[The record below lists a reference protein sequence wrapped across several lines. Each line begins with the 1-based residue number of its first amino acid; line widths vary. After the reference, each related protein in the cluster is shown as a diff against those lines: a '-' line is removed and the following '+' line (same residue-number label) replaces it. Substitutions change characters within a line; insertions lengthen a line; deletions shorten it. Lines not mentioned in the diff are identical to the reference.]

1 MDRYYILKI
10 GSWPGS
16 HDQAA
21 ANLSGTCAAWAQ
33 SPDKNRT
40 EVVAISS
47 TGVVSRLTAS
57 ESEKIA
63 RDFDNPKIR

>member
-10 GSWPGS
+10 GSLPGS
-16 HDQAA
+16 HDRAA
-21 ANLSGTCAAWAQ
+21 ANLSGICAAWAQ

-47 TGVVSRLTAS
+47 TRVISRLTAS